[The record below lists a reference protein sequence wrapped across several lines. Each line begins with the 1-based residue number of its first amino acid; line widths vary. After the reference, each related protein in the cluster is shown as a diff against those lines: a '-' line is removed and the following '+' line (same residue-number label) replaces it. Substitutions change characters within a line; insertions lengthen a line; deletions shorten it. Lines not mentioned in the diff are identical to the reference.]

1 MSFAVEL
8 PGEVAPLTTEEVC
21 RALKSAVCSDNHSIQ
36 TGALQL
42 QAWESRRQYFTF
54 LQACSKLT
62 AWTARLII

>member
-42 QAWESRRQYFTF
+42 QA
-54 LQACSKLT
+54 CSKLT